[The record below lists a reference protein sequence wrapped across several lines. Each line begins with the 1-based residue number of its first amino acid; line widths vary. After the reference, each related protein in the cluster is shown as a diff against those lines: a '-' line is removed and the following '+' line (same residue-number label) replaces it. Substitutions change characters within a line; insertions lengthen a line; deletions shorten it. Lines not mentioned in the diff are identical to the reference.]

1 MVKARHKPP
10 SRIRYEQAHPVIA
23 IRVNAELYH
32 KLKELKEIGDKS
44 FADLLKEALGIQ
56 KKTVGRAY
64 SRGHERGHAEGL
76 AEKQVIS
83 LGNCSRC
90 KKPLRWDLS
99 LKEDI
104 ELLTEA
110 INQAHYIHS
119 DCKKNQT
126 PSTHQTSLNNHRH

>member
-32 KLKELKEIGDKS
+32 KLKELKEMGDKS

-83 LGNCSRC
+83 LGRCSRC
-90 KKPLRWDLS
+90 KKPLHWDLS
-99 LKEDI
+99 RKEDV
-104 ELLTEA
+104 ELLTKA
-110 INQAHYIHS
+110 INQAHCIHPECQKKS
-119 DCKKNQT
+119 DPIHPPN
-126 PSTHQTSLNNHRH
+126 PP